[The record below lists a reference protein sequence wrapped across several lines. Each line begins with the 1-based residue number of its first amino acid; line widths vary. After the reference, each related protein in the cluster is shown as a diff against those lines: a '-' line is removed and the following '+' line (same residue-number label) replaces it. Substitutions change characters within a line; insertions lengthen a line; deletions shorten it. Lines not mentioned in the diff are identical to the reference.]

1 LFHPGEVVE
10 IRAIDVDGPGPW
22 KGRARGTVSGY
33 FNDAGAFAQAAQ
45 DLDKAQAKGVYYT
58 LNPCNPALLARASNR
73 LIANPKNTTQD
84 NDIVCLRWLPID
96 LDPNVERGGTGIYVK
111 RSGYSATD
119 VEVKSALDLGQQI
132 TAWLEGEMGF
142 SKGVRA
148 FSGNGIHLLY
158 RLPDLPNDTEHRTM
172 IKLMIAAI
180 GAKFTNQFVDVD
192 QKTFNPARIWKL
204 YGTTGRKGDSTA
216 DRPHRKSYIYDG
228 QELGL
233 EEGDP

>member
-1 LFHPGEVVE
+1 MRRVYEGLFHPGEVVE

-33 FNDAGAFAQAAQ
+33 FNDAVAFAKAAA
-45 DLDKAQAKGVYYT
+45 DLDAARAKGVYYT

-84 NDIVCLRWLPID
+84 NDICCLRWLPID
-96 LDPNVERGGTGIYVK
+96 LDPKRPAGI
-111 RSGYSATD
+111 SATEAELQAA
-119 VEVKSALDLGQQI
+119 VALGAEI
-132 TAWLEGEMGF
+132 AAWLEGSLGF
-142 SKGVRA
+142 GRAVRGY
-148 FSGNGIHLLY
+148 SGNGIHLLY
-158 RLPDLPNDTEHRTM
+158 RLADLPNDAEHRDL
-172 IKLMIAAI
+172 IKKALAAI
-180 GAKFTNQFVDVD
+180 GARFSSASVDVD